1 MTFQIILLMIII
13 LAALVLFSIETL
25 PADVIALGVMLA
37 LILTGIL
44 PANLAFE
51 GFGSDTAIMILG
63 LLILTAALV
72 RTGVVQ
78 LLSRQILRRVS
89 DNHGQLFW
97 VLTGTAGLL
106 SGFLSNTATAAF
118 FTPMTIGLSRKL
130 KINPSKLLMPMA
142 FSTILASSVTLV
154 GTSTNVVISGLMTQ
168 QGMKPLGMFELPPV
182 GIPILVIGLLY
193 LFFIGRHLIPVRDS
207 EQDGLQKEILSYCSE
222 FKLTEDSPW
231 DGKTLAEIGLG
242 KEYDLNVLRI
252 QKEPGY
258 HVEPRANTILKK
270 GDRVLVEGNRD
281 DLVAL
286 EDQDFVKFTGE
297 FGEDGEIAKD
307 LSMAEVIVLPGS
319 PLVGRTLW
327 GLDFRDRYK
336 LQVLGINRK
345 GETIRRRISRTRL
358 QVGDQ
363 LLLQSDPD
371 TINSLGSNN
380 NFRIVSG
387 KLDILPETEK
397 APLSLAIFGVVILL
411 VSFNVLSLPVGVML
425 GALAALVTRCITP
438 IEAYRRVNWSAWLLI
453 SCMLALGRAMEVS
466 GLAALVADQIVD
478 LIGGTNPVLILGAFF
493 LLSLLLTQPMSNQ
506 AAAVVI
512 IPIAIQT
519 AAQLSLNA
527 RTFAVMIAVGA
538 SCSFITPLEPA
549 CLMVYGPGN
558 YRFFD
563 FVRVGFLLT
572 LLIFGI
578 AILMVPWLWP
588 L

>member
-1 MTFQIILLMIII
+1 MTFQIILLIIII

-25 PADVIALGVMLA
+25 PAEVIALGVMLA

-154 GTSTNVVISGLMTQ
+154 GTSTNVVISGLMTL
-168 QGMKPLGMFELPPV
+168 QGMRPLGMFELTPV

-207 EQDGLQKEILSYCSE
+207 KQDGLQKEILSYCSE

-297 FGEDGEIAKD
+297 FGADGEIAKD
-307 LSMAEVIVLPGS
+307 LSMAEVILLPGS

-453 SCMLALGRAMEVS
+453 SSMLALGRAMEES
-466 GLAALVADQIVD
+466 GLATLVADQIVD
-478 LIGGTNPVLILGAFF
+478 LIGETNPVLILGAFF

>member
-168 QGMKPLGMFELPPV
+168 QGMKPLGMFELSPV

-231 DGKTLAEIGLG
+231 DGKTLSEIGLG